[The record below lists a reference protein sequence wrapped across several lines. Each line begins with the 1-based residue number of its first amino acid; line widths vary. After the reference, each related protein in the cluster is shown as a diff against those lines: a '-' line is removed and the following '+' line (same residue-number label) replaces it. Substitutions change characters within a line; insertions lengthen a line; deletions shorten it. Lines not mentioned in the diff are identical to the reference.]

1 MITDEASC
9 SSVFLRLMKTQI
21 LPSAHEVG
29 GGVAICMGP
38 KITLTLS
45 SWSEAFTGKSETRH
59 CGEAQTTHY
68 AKPVP
73 LSCVWGDSERIQHMD
88 DCTN

>member
-1 MITDEASC
+1 
-9 SSVFLRLMKTQI
+9 MK
-21 LPSAHEVG
+21 LG